1 MIQENCAVKML
12 LIFYLLNKSECLID
26 CNVSSL
32 EMKKNENQLFE
43 SKNNVLSGGKKK
55 ERKICDVDTKET
67 ELKLCNLS
75 TKGCS
80 VKS

>member
-55 ERKICDVDTKET
+55 ERYVMLIQRKE
-67 ELKLCNLS
+67 N
-75 TKGCS
+75 
-80 VKS
+80 